1 MYCVYMT
8 MTQPHFPARLL
19 LLLSLQL
26 SLVASDSGDTYSGS
40 GDTVAEAEDQ
50 DGLDFY
56 NLVALWESRNHLFQ
70 VPKRVESILEST
82 RLVRVARH
90 APTLADSDT
99 GSVGV
104 SVGGVTATSF
114 STPVTR

>member
-1 MYCVYMT
+1 MT
-8 MTQPHFPARLL
+8 SN
-19 LLLSLQL
+19 LSLKL
-26 SLVASDSGDTYSGS
+26 
-40 GDTVAEAEDQ
+40 
-50 DGLDFY
+50 GLGPNTGKD
-56 NLVALWESRNHLFQ
+56 E
-70 VPKRVESILEST
+70 KTET